1 VVDLVNTDLG
11 VLPSRFEMVSSL
23 GAGGMGEV
31 YVVRDR
37 ESDAQTALKLLA
49 RPGGAAAALF
59 RNEFRCL
66 SDLRHPNLVR
76 LGELFDL
83 GDRLCFTMELVDG
96 IHFDDWASPEH
107 GGDTASDAI
116 TRRRDPASAGGDGEP
131 HGDLTAAPR
140 YDESHLRDAL
150 AQLADGLAAI
160 HGAGLVHRDLKPTNV
175 MVTRDGRVVLLDFGI
190 AILARDRHESGI
202 AVGTAVY
209 MAPEQAR
216 AESPEAA
223 VDLYALGIM
232 LYEVLVGR
240 PPFLG
245 EDLDILQQKQRNEPT
260 RPRALYPET
269 PVDLDVLCMDL
280 LAREPARRPTA
291 LEVAARLRNALR
303 AAAPAMP
310 YSARARAQTEVF
322 VGRNAELAAL
332 AAGLAAAGSG
342 PVLQLVLGGTG
353 IGKTTLLGRFALAA
367 RDRARL
373 ISVGRCH
380 QREHVRLDLW
390 DALMEAITR
399 DLAALPRDQRA
410 RLLPRDVA
418 ALVCAFPVFE
428 RLAPRAPAMSVP
440 AAELAQRALA
450 ALRELLVRLG
460 DGQPVV
466 MIVDDA
472 QWASEDSLDLL
483 PALLAS
489 PGPRLCIVLAA
500 RPATDA
506 AALLPGR
513 LALLAA
519 GGVDVRTVELG
530 PLADD
535 DALVLARHLSPSRAH
550 AIAAAAHGRP
560 LFLELL
566 AAGAAT
572 ADAASVA
579 RAIAARI
586 AALPPAERE
595 AVALVAAAAG
605 PVRHDVLARVLG
617 SAPASALARVAELRL
632 VRTTGWS
639 RIDFVEP
646 LHDAVRVA
654 ALAGLDE
661 ETRRS
666 LRVQL
671 AMAIDA
677 DVASDPLLRCV
688 SWVQA
693 GDGPR
698 AAAAA
703 RALVG
708 QARDGLAFARAARA
722 CESVLELP
730 LSAPER
736 ASLGASLGEALAG
749 AGKGARA
756 ADAFREA
763 AAVAAGAAQLA
774 LAGRAA
780 ELDLQAGHVERG
792 LAIATPVA
800 AALGL
805 PLTGSARGAATA
817 LFVERGRLALRG
829 LVPRKGLVDED
840 AGARADTCHSLANGL
855 AMVDARRASW
865 FQTRALRHALDS
877 GAPGRIARGL
887 AIEASFVAFS
897 RQDGGATRTGTLLRW
912 AGAFAARVGSA
923 DLDGVIASRRGL
935 CDHARGDHAAAL
947 AGFDAAR
954 ALFRERCRGA
964 IWEDHGTEVFALWSL
979 AWLGR
984 WDELAMRR
992 EVLTREAAASD
1003 DLVAVTCASIGLSL
1017 HAEIGRG
1024 RAAEAG
1030 AQATAAIAR
1039 WGRSDVQMPH
1049 LHALI
1054 GATSVDLALGRG
1066 ADAHRRLVERW
1077 PALIRSS
1084 LLRGAWAQAITCE
1097 LRARAALAAGA
1108 LAAAAGHA
1116 RRLARWPWL
1125 AGPALLVR
1133 GQLAAAHG
1141 RPADAAALL
1150 AQAVPACE
1158 AAALALHAAAALDR
1172 HGLLVGGDLGRAAR
1186 TEAARR
1192 ARQRGVSC
1200 PEPAFALLAPLPP
1213 DAAV

>member
-1 VVDLVNTDLG
+1 LTPDLG
-11 VLPSRFEMVSSL
+11 GLPSRFEVLSSL

-37 ESDAQTALKLLA
+37 TRDAETALKVLA
-49 RPGGAAAALF
+49 CPGGAAAALF

-66 SDLRHPNLVR
+66 ADLRHPNLVR

-96 IHFDDWASPEH
+96 IHFDDWASPERE
-107 GGDTASDAI
+107 GETGSDDV
-116 TRRRDPASAGGDGEP
+116 TLRRDPDDASGHPAPSDDRATP
-131 HGDLTAAPR
+131 PR
-140 YDESHLRDAL
+140 YDESHLRDGL

-190 AILARDRHESGI
+190 AILARELHESEM

-216 AESPEAA
+216 AESPAA
-223 VDLYALGIM
+223 PADLYALGII

-245 EDLDILQQKQRNEPT
+245 EDLDILQQKQRQEPT

-269 PVDLDVLCMDL
+269 PPDLDVLCMDL
-280 LAREPARRPTA
+280 LARDPPQRPTA
-291 LEVAARLRNALR
+291 VQVAERLRSARN

-310 YSARARAQTEVF
+310 YAARPRAQTEVF
-322 VGRNAELAAL
+322 VGRDAELAAL
-332 AAGLAAAGSG
+332 SAGLAAASSG
-342 PVLQLVLGGTG
+342 PVLQMVLGIAG
-353 IGKTTLLGRFALAA
+353 IGKTTLLGRFAVAA

-380 QREHVRLDLW
+380 EREHVRLDLW

-399 DLAALPRDQRA
+399 DLAALPRDERA
-410 RLLPRDVA
+410 RLLPADVE

-428 RLAPRAPAMSVP
+428 RLVPRAHATSVP
-440 AAELAQRALA
+440 AAELARRALV
-450 ALRELLVRLG
+450 ALRELLMRLG
-460 DGQPVV
+460 HDRPLV

-472 QWASEDSLDLL
+472 QWASEESLGLL

-500 RPATDA
+500 RGSADPA
-506 AALLPGR
+506 AALPGHVAR
-513 LALLAA
+513 LAA
-519 GGVDVRTVELG
+519 GGVDVRAVAVG
-530 PLADD
+530 PLAGG
-535 DALVLARHLSPSRAH
+535 DALTLALHLSPGRAH

-579 RAIAARI
+579 QALAARI

-595 AVALVAAAAG
+595 AVALIAAAAG
-605 PVRHDVLARVLG
+605 PVRQDVLARVLG
-617 SAPASALARVAELRL
+617 TAPGSALARAAELRL

-646 LHDAVRVA
+646 LHDAVRIA

-661 ETRRS
+661 ASRRS

-671 AMAIDA
+671 ATAIDA

-703 RALVG
+703 SVLVAS
-708 QARDGLAFARAARA
+708 ARDGIAFARAARA
-722 CESVLELP
+722 CETVLGLP

-749 AGKGARA
+749 AGEGTRA
-756 ADAFREA
+756 ADAFRRA
-763 AAVAAGAAQLA
+763 AAAADGLAQQA

-780 ELDLQAGHVERG
+780 ERDLQAGHVERG
-792 LAIATPVA
+792 IALAAPVA

-805 PLTGSARGAATA
+805 PLTGSPRRMAAS

-829 LVPRKGLVDED
+829 LVPRAGSVDED
-840 AGARADTCHSLANGL
+840 AGIRADTCHALATGL
-855 AMVDARRASW
+855 AMIDGARATW

-877 GAPGRIARGL
+877 GAPGRIARAL

-897 RQDGGATRTGTLLRW
+897 RSDGGTARAGELLRW
-912 AGAFAARVGSA
+912 STVFAARVGSP
-923 DLDGVIASRRGL
+923 DLDGLVASRRAL
-935 CDHARGDHAAAL
+935 CDHARGDHAAAI
-947 AGFDAAR
+947 AGFDTAR
-954 ALFRERCRGA
+954 ALFRERSRGA
-964 IWEDHGTEVFALWSL
+964 IWDDHATEVFALWSL

-984 WDELAMRR
+984 WDELAVRR
-992 EVLTREAAASD
+992 DVLAREAAASD
-1003 DLVAVTCASIGLSL
+1003 DLMAGTFASIGLSL
-1017 HAEIGRG
+1017 HAEIGSG
-1024 RAAEAG
+1024 RAALAGERATEAM
-1030 AQATAAIAR
+1030 AR
-1039 WGRSDVQMPH
+1039 WGRSDVQTPH
-1049 LHALI
+1049 FHALI
-1054 GATSVDLALGRG
+1054 GATDVDLALGRG
-1066 ADAHRRLVERW
+1066 ADAHHRLVERG
-1077 PALIRSS
+1077 PALRGSQ
-1084 LLRGAWAQAITCE
+1084 LPRGAWFQATLCD
-1097 LRARAALAAGA
+1097 LRARAALAAGE
-1108 LAAAAGHA
+1108 LAEAERHA

-1125 AGPALLVR
+1125 TGPALLVHAE
-1133 GQLAAAHG
+1133 LAAARG
-1141 RPADAAALL
+1141 RPGDAAAML
-1150 AQAVPACE
+1150 AQAVTACD
-1158 AAALALHAAAALDR
+1158 AASLALHAAAARDR
-1172 HGLLVGGDLGRAAR
+1172 RGLLLGGELGRAAR
-1186 TEAARR
+1186 AEAASH
-1192 ARQRGVSC
+1192 ARQRGVSS
-1200 PEPAFALLAPLPP
+1200 PDHAFAMLAPLAPR
-1213 DAAV
+1213 